1 MAVKIKPERAYAY
14 AELLEVLSYMDEEY
28 TNKIPK
34 KLMALFKENALST
47 YEKHIDINKSLEEQ
61 NISRKTTALIAVLTV
76 QYWCENEN
84 QKQELLNI
92 FNENERKYQE
102 EIREKYNPDNIFDN
116 SKNIDSATKEDNE
129 VITNESIEE
138 SISQEKASSSENSG
152 LLMDY
157 SSFPWYKKVFTKVKT
172 VLFNFIKNKKKSA

>member
-1 MAVKIKPERAYAY
+1 MAVQIKPERAYAY
-14 AELLEVLSYMDEEY
+14 AELLEVLSYMDEGY

-76 QYWCENEN
+76 QYWCEDEN

-92 FNENERKYQE
+92 FNENERKYQK
-102 EIREKYNPDNIFDN
+102 EIREKYNPDNIFNN
-116 SKNIDSATKEDNE
+116 SQDTNSTTKEDNE

-138 SISQEKASSSENSG
+138 NSSQEKSNENAG

-157 SSFPWYKKVFTKVKT
+157 SNFPWYKKAFTKVKT
-172 VLFNFIKNKKKSA
+172 VIFNFFKNMKKSA